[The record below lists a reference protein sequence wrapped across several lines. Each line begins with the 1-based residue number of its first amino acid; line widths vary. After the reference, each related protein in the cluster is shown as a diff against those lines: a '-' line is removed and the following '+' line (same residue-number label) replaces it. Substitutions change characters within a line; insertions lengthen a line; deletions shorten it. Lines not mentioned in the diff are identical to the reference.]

1 MIARGIS
8 APAQACRQQRGPERA
23 GDRLLCRRRAP
34 DQRDLSPRP
43 RWPAHS
49 WAAAR
54 GQETAKYRQGLAP
67 SAVPCMPSAELHD
80 RAISVPAEAAVTAAA
95 PGLLLATSERV
106 MMIGESPLCPA
117 DQTSSCPGSKI
128 SPSRERRGDAVTGH
142 PSFAQGQNFRAAG
155 HRGRQRST
163 SRRTSRSWPA
173 CEPGLIEPSAT
184 ALWVSET
191 TA

>member
-1 MIARGIS
+1 
-8 APAQACRQQRGPERA
+8 
-23 GDRLLCRRRAP
+23 
-34 DQRDLSPRP
+34 
-43 RWPAHS
+43 
-49 WAAAR
+49 
-54 GQETAKYRQGLAP
+54 
-67 SAVPCMPSAELHD
+67 
-80 RAISVPAEAAVTAAA
+80 
-95 PGLLLATSERV
+95 

-142 PSFAQGQNFRAAG
+142 PSFAQGRNFRAAG

-184 ALWVSET
+184 ALWVSEATACFPSWRDQAWSTMYWHHNPCPARLWRSTARSLSTVLWESAGT
-191 TA
+191 TLPGAMPWIARIAARHARFWMIEARPVRAALREG